1 MHSTPG
7 PKQTDSHDVLVARV
21 DEEFANPRRQ
31 LARDQE
37 QVSKP
42 ERDTARYPSDPQ
54 IPVNR
59 FRPAVLRGSVI
70 GLLLAA
76 CIGVA
81 AIDSQSTYGDAAKSM
96 IAQWAPQF
104 ALTSPQL
111 SEKPGLPAQPSPSG
125 FQAASAE
132 PAPSETASLSK
143 TTSRDVA
150 PTAALVPPVL
160 EHLLQKIMRDLASV
174 EQEIEQLKTS
184 QAQMASDDARVAEQ
198 VKASQDQ
205 LARVI
210 AKDSEQ
216 EDLRSKRSALRTRP
230 PARKPAA
237 RTLPSPQNRSS
248 AAVGPP
254 NG

>member
-54 IPVNR
+54 IPANR
-59 FRPAVLRGSVI
+59 FRPAVLRGSII

-230 PARKPAA
+230 PAHKPVA
-237 RTLPSPQNRSS
+237 RTLPSPQNRSV
-248 AAVGPP
+248 AVGPP